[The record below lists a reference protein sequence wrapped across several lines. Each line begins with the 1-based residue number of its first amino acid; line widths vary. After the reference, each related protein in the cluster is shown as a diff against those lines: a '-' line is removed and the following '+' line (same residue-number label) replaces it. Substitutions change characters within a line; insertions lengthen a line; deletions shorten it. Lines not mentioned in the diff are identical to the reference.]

1 MNEPDISSSPD
12 FFGMT
17 SDSPVMRLSFA
28 EQEPCST
35 TLSEGTWSPRPSS
48 ITSSSTSC
56 STGMSSRVPLRTT
69 WARVDVMTLSWS
81 IIILARISWKM
92 PMTVLATMTVMNT
105 RLLYAPVRKMATP
118 RMTFTKLNKVH
129 RLSLKMRPMLLE
141 VTSVLTF
148 TLPAAT
154 RSVTCAEVRPVS
166 LAASFCSI
174 AFMPTMIAVS

>member
-1 MNEPDISSSPD
+1 
-12 FFGMT
+12 
-17 SDSPVMRLSFA
+17 
-28 EQEPCST
+28 
-35 TLSEGTWSPRPSS
+35 
-48 ITSSSTSC
+48 
-56 STGMSSRVPLRTT
+56 MSSRSPLRTT

-92 PMTVLATMTVMNT
+92 PITMLATMTAMNT

-118 RMTFTKLNKVH
+118 KMTFTKLNSVQ

-154 RSVTCAEVRPVS
+154 RSVISAEVRPVS

-174 AFMPTMIAVS
+174 AFMPTMIAVSQMGLLSVEDAPKRHLRKTEQEGRLSGAVSVKHRAISSAIA